1 MNIPRPGH
9 HQGPLGRSSCPK
21 MLDCNKKQ
29 KNTWTSDIKGP
40 QTKLTYKWTPISTYK
55 EHNQLQIP
63 TNIKLTKL
71 SMFIMNGYWDAMQ
84 VTNTRTTI
92 VTVVN
97 YKAKKG
103 SLKKETINLQQKTL
117 SEFKIIINISRK
129 RIAQSNI
136 ILSRRCKT
144 E

>member
-1 MNIPRPGH
+1 
-9 HQGPLGRSSCPK
+9 
-21 MLDCNKKQ
+21 
-29 KNTWTSDIKGP
+29 
-40 QTKLTYKWTPISTYK
+40 
-55 EHNQLQIP
+55 
-63 TNIKLTKL
+63 
-71 SMFIMNGYWDAMQ
+71 MQ